1 MVQECPIL
9 EISYLDGMTVT
20 YKFFDFFGH
29 CNLFFLCLP
38 ETKLQTSNW
47 LDVLLQDLL
56 GKNQQMVRTSLF
68 CVHTAQGAIFRHNY
82 ILSLVIF
89 CLSYSSFYLYV
100 HFTWP
105 EFDSLSRLH
114 NQLKLNSLLSLFGH
128 LLTVT
133 EGGSACE
140 NSSMIFINKLVE
152 LPSTICYI
160 NRKVSKVTFVPI
172 SLFQLWKIFFLLL
185 IFSFNV

>member
-1 MVQECPIL
+1 MWFRRIFWFYDGCINWVRDCSGL
-9 EISYLDGMTVT
+9 DSYKWQWNRSVSYSG
-20 YKFFDFFGH
+20 
-29 CNLFFLCLP
+29 
-38 ETKLQTSNW
+38 
-47 LDVLLQDLL
+47 
-56 GKNQQMVRTSLF
+56 NQ
-68 CVHTAQGAIFRHNY
+68 
-82 ILSLVIF
+82 LSWQQWP
-89 CLSYSSFYLYV
+89 SSFYLYV
-100 HFTWP
+100 LFTRP
-105 EFDSLSRLH
+105 EFDSLSWLH
-114 NQLKLNSLLSLFGH
+114 NQLKLNLLLSLFGH